1 MERGLH
7 GVLQVQ
13 GALVLQNVALARKKE
28 VGLVPIP
35 LRRTEVVIAPEIAG
49 KP

>member
-1 MERGLH
+1 MERGLR
-7 GVLQVQ
+7 GVNT
-13 GALVLQNVALARKKE
+13 ALVLQHVVLARKKE